1 MSAEKKKEL
10 QVAALENGT
19 AIDHIPPSQLF
30 KVAKLL
36 GLENMDNTITIGNNF
51 HSNKMGSKGMIK
63 ISDKFFCDEEINR
76 IALIAPN
83 VILNIIRDYEVVEK
97 KTVTLPDELV
107 GLVKCNRSASTDDTA
122 HNGSDTGNAF
132 DNARKYSTSGLAC
145 HRTTQNGFGCRFGKR
160 NIEDMPQA
168 DNHGNLSGSNGN
180 GVSHRNR
187 DNTCSGGSCC
197 GRVNDSGALA
207 LQVIRHCNFGFSHF
221 FLL

>member
-36 GLENMDNTITIGNNF
+36 GLENMDNT
-51 HSNKMGSKGMIK
+51 IK

-107 GLVKCNRSASTDDTA
+107 GLVKCNNPKCITNNEPMPTR
-122 HNGSDTGNAF
+122 F
-132 DNARKYSTSGLAC
+132 DVIDKEKGTIRCHYCERKI
-145 HRTTQNGFGCRFGKR
+145 NK
-160 NIEDMPQA
+160 EDII
-168 DNHGNLSGSNGN
+168 
-180 GVSHRNR
+180 VK
-187 DNTCSGGSCC
+187 
-197 GRVNDSGALA
+197 
-207 LQVIRHCNFGFSHF
+207 
-221 FLL
+221 

>member
-1 MSAEKKKEL
+1 M
-10 QVAALENGT
+10 
-19 AIDHIPPSQLF
+19 F

-107 GLVKCNRSASTDDTA
+107 GLVKCNNPKCITNNEPMPTRFDVIDKEKGTIRCHYCERDRSR
-122 HNGSDTGNAF
+122 NAPADF
-132 DNARKYSTSGLAC
+132 
-145 HRTTQNGFGCRFGKR
+145 
-160 NIEDMPQA
+160 QA
-168 DNHGNLSGSNGN
+168 VPPPAGYEFRLKS
-180 GVSHRNR
+180 VSLP
-187 DNTCSGGSCC
+187 C
-197 GRVNDSGALA
+197 GR
-207 LQVIRHCNFGFSHF
+207 SHAAPDGR
-221 FLL
+221 